1 MWSGRG
7 CSSRRSRRLAVTPDL
22 LTHYGTAIVFAWA
35 FAVQAGVP
43 APAVPMLLGAG
54 ALSGSGHMNLAASIV
69 AAMTATLGADVL
81 WYALGRS
88 HGLRVL
94 ETLCRFSLDP
104 DSLIRHA
111 KERFAAHRA
120 RYLIVAKFLPGVN
133 PLAAGLAGVVVLR
146 VDFFLFYAAAGAL
159 LWAGTWIIVGYLFA
173 DAIGLIATT
182 NARFGMPLLIAIVA
196 ALILYVAIK
205 YASRRRFLRHL
216 RKARMDPVE
225 LKRRL
230 DVGDVLVI
238 VDLRTKLDLETDP
251 YGIPGARWITPEV
264 LRDPHHQPIPKGS
277 EIVFYCAEPRE
288 ATSARMAIWA
298 SSHGYKN
305 LHPLSG
311 GLEGWRRA
319 GFAVEPLRGAVPC
332 RVDVLRPDGTPA
344 QAGKCGGEANST

>member
-1 MWSGRG
+1 MAS
-7 CSSRRSRRLAVTPDL
+7 APDL
-22 LTHYGTAIVFAWA
+22 LAHYGAAVVFAWA
-35 FAVQAGVP
+35 FAVQAGLP

-54 ALSGSGHMNLAASIV
+54 ALSGSGRMDLTVSIL

-81 WYALGRS
+81 WYSLGRS

-133 PLAAGLAGVVVLR
+133 PLAAGLAGVVAVR

-159 LWAGTWIIVGYLFA
+159 LWAGAWIMVGYLFA
-173 DAIGLIATT
+173 DVIAVIATT
-182 NARFGMPLLIAIVA
+182 NARLRNALLIAIVA
-196 ALILYVAIK
+196 ALILYIAIK
-205 YASRRRFLRHL
+205 YARRRRFMRHL

-225 LKRRL
+225 LKRRM
-230 DVGDVLVI
+230 DPGDPLVI
-238 VDLRTKLDLETDP
+238 VDVRTQLDVETNP
-251 YGIPGARWITPEV
+251 YGIPGAFWISPEMR
-264 LRDPHHQPIPKGS
+264 RDPHQLIPKGS

-288 ATSARMAIWA
+288 ATSARMALRA

-319 GFAVEPLRGAVPC
+319 GFAVEPLRGVRP
-332 RVDVLRPDGTPA
+332 RRLDVLGPDCAPA
-344 QAGKCGGEANST
+344 QAGKCGGEASST